1 VAFTVSGVHS
11 RDVATRLAQ
20 RGVFVSHGDFYAM
33 TVVER
38 LALTETGLVRAGC
51 AMYTTTDEVAR
62 LVDGVRSIAEAS

>member
-1 VAFTVSGVHS
+1 
-11 RDVATRLAQ
+11 
-20 RGVFVSHGDFYAM
+20 VSHGDFYAM